1 MFVIYSSDKK
11 KKKEKTEKYKH
22 TVKMFKIL
30 ALYLFI

>member
-1 MFVIYSSDKK
+1 MFVIYSSDK